1 MKRLKI
7 QLLHTESCHSYQEAL
22 VGIKEALKE
31 LGLSAELEV
40 ILMDSPEK
48 ARDYKFLG
56 SPTIKINGLDLEA
69 GRGDRPVASTATENF
84 SMNAC
89 RTYIYE
95 GSLYHY
101 PPKEMLLEVLKFL
114 KERREAS

>member
-1 MKRLKI
+1 MDRPKI

-22 VGIKEALKE
+22 GEIKEALEE
-31 LGLSAELEV
+31 LGFSAEVEV
-40 ILMDSPEK
+40 ILVDNPEK
-48 ARDYKFLG
+48 AQAYKFLG

-69 GRGDRPVASTATENF
+69 GRGDRPVAPTATENF
-84 SMNAC
+84 SLSAC

-101 PPKEMLLEVLKFL
+101 PPKEMLLEVLKSL
-114 KERREAS
+114 KERCEAV

>member
-1 MKRLKI
+1 MKKLKI

-40 ILMDSPEK
+40 IPVDSPEK
-48 ARDYKFLG
+48 ARDYKFPG
-56 SPTIKINGLDLEA
+56 SPTIKINGLDLE
-69 GRGDRPVASTATENF
+69 PELEATENF
-84 SMNAC
+84 SINAC
-89 RTYIYE
+89 RTYIFE

-101 PPKEMLLEVLKFL
+101 PPKEMLLEMLKSL
-114 KERREAS
+114 KERCEAG